1 MYSRYC
7 KTSLTFVFAS
17 FISYVAFAAED
28 IIIRERPFPKNE
40 KVSFSVFCGSKIT
53 SVTIG
58 NGEKGGSK
66 ILDASRA
73 GLGATK
79 DSVAKVNATI
89 NRSRS
94 VYLSSP
100 YCEGKNSVS
109 FLVSGSYL
117 DAKLGEVDDFT
128 LRLSL
133 EFDAG

>member
-1 MYSRYC
+1 MFSRYC
-7 KTSLTFVFAS
+7 KTSLTFVFVS
-17 FISYVAFAAED
+17 FISHLTFAAED
-28 IIIRERPFPKNE
+28 IIIREKPFPKNE
-40 KVSFSVFCGSKIT
+40 KVSFSVLCESKVT

-58 NGEKGGSK
+58 NGGKGGSK
-66 ILDASRA
+66 ILDASRE

-117 DAKLGEVDDFT
+117 DTKLGEVDDFT
-128 LRLSL
+128 IRLSL